1 MSLDADAILD
11 RRRLKRRLTIWR
23 LAAIAAALTLAFLTL
38 FRVDLIT
45 GRDHVAEIGVT
56 GLIVDDEVRSELLQK
71 VADNGRAKA
80 LIVSIDSPGGTT
92 VGGEALYNEIRR
104 VAEKKPVVGVIRT
117 LGTSAA
123 YMVASATDHI
133 IAGESS
139 LTGSIGVFIQTA
151 QFTGLLEKLGVTAE
165 TIKSSPLKNTPSL
178 FEPMT
183 DEARA
188 ATQAVIDDTHNW
200 FVNIV
205 TTRRSLPEERVQQVS
220 DGRLFTGRQALELGL
235 IDEIGGKREAREWL
249 SKTHNI
255 SSSLPLLKIEIENAG
270 RRFAEKFF
278 SLVGKT
284 SLSERLTLDGLIS
297 LWHPQ
302 SVF

>member
-1 MSLDADAILD
+1 MSLEADAILD
-11 RRRLKRRLTIWR
+11 RRRLKRRLSIWR
-23 LAAIAAALTLAFLTL
+23 LAAIGTALALAIIVI
-38 FRVDLIT
+38 FRSDVIT
-45 GRDHVAEIGVT
+45 GNDHIAEIGVT
-56 GLIVDDEVRSELLQK
+56 GLIVDDAKRSELLQK
-71 VADNGRAKA
+71 VADNGHTKA

-92 VGGEALYNEIRR
+92 IGGESLYHDIRM

-123 YMVASATDHI
+123 YMAASATDHI

-139 LTGSIGVFIQTA
+139 LTGSIGVLIQTA
-151 QFTGLLEKLGVTAE
+151 QFTGLLEKLGIKAE
-165 TIKSSPLKNTPSL
+165 AIKSSPLKNVPSL

-183 DEARA
+183 EEARA
-188 ATQAVIDDTHNW
+188 ATQAVIDDTHAW
-200 FVNIV
+200 FVGILA
-205 TTRRSLPEERVQQVS
+205 TRRGLAEDRIQQVS

-235 IDEIGGKREAREWL
+235 IDELGGKREAREWL

-255 SSSLPLLKIEIENAG
+255 SSSLPLLKVEIENVGQRLAQ
-270 RRFAEKFF
+270 RILD
-278 SLVGKT
+278 SIGKT
-284 SLSERLTLDGLIS
+284 LLSERLTLDGLIS